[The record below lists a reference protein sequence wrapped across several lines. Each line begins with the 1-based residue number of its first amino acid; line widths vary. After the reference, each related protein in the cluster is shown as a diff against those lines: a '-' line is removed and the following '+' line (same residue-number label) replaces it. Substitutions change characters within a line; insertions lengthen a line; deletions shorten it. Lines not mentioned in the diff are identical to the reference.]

1 MVIVKQ
7 SLEGIENFN
16 DNRELRS
23 DLVQLLP
30 FKDEEN

>member
-16 DNRELRS
+16 DNREFRS